1 VTRNLECGDLSPLWL
16 KRRQGGA
23 LQKTNMKRLILLIIV
38 VVIGGGAALGAWT
51 YSDLHK
57 PFAHTKTGQYI
68 EIPKGTSPS
77 IIVHKLA
84 TEGIIKHEWPLKLYL
99 KVSGKGS
106 TLKAGEYDFPSP
118 ISPIGVLSKL
128 QQGERR
134 LNRLTIIEG
143 WTRWDIARAMM
154 EVPELKLE
162 SEGQALDLMNN
173 INLISDLDPEAKNL
187 EGYLFPDTYEFS
199 PETTPAQLIEMMVKR
214 FRNVWKPDWTERA
227 RSLSFSPRQI
237 VTTASIIETEAKLA
251 AERPLVASVIYNR
264 LKKNIPLAVDSSVIY
279 ASKLEGKWRYDGKVY
294 RSDIE
299 RRSPYNTRIYA
310 GLPPGPVASPGE
322 SSLKAALNPAS
333 SEYLYYVRNPD
344 RDDGAHNFYSNGA
357 EFETGVQALR
367 KWERERDA
375 RQ

>member
-1 VTRNLECGDLSPLWL
+1 
-16 KRRQGGA
+16 
-23 LQKTNMKRLILLIIV
+23 MKRLILLIIAAGV
-38 VVIGGGAALGAWT
+38 GAAAALGAWT

-57 PFAHTKTGQYI
+57 SIAHTKTGQYI
-68 EIPKGTSPS
+68 EIPKGTSPGA
-77 IIVHKLA
+77 IVHKLA
-84 TEGIIKHEWPLKLYL
+84 TEGIIKNEWPLKLYL
-99 KVSGKGS
+99 KASGKGA

-118 ISPIGVLSKL
+118 ISPLGVISKL

-143 WTRWDIARAMM
+143 WTRWDIARAMAQ
-154 EVPELKLE
+154 VPELKLT
-162 SEGQALDLMNN
+162 SDSQALELMDNVK
-173 INLISDLDPEAKNL
+173 LISDLDPQATNL
-187 EGYLFPDTYEFS
+187 EGYLFPDTYEFA
-199 PETTPAQLIEMMVKR
+199 PETTPAELIEMMVKR

-237 VTTASIIETEAKLA
+237 VTTASIIETEAKLNE
-251 AERPLVASVIYNR
+251 ERPLVASVIYNR
-264 LKKNIPLAVDSSVIY
+264 LKKEIPLAVDSSVIY

-322 SSLKAALNPAS
+322 SSLKAALKPAS

-344 RDDGAHNFYSNGA
+344 RDDGAHNFYTNGA
-357 EFETGVQALR
+357 EFETGVQDLR

>member
-1 VTRNLECGDLSPLWL
+1 
-16 KRRQGGA
+16 
-23 LQKTNMKRLILLIIV
+23 MKRLILLIIALGLGV
-38 VVIGGGAALGAWT
+38 AAVLGAWT

-57 PFAHTKTGQYI
+57 PIAHTKTGQYI
-68 EIPKGTSPS
+68 EIPKGTSPGA
-77 IIVHKLA
+77 IVHKLA
-84 TEGIIKHEWPLKLYL
+84 TEGIIKNEWPLKLYL
-99 KVSGKGS
+99 KASGKGA

-118 ISPIGVLSKL
+118 ISPLAVISKL

-143 WTRWDIARAMM
+143 WTRWDIARAMTQ
-154 EVPELKLE
+154 VPELKLT
-162 SEGQALDLMNN
+162 SDTQALELMDNVK
-173 INLISDLDPEAKNL
+173 LISDLDPQAKNL
-187 EGYLFPDTYEFS
+187 EGYLFPDTYEFA
-199 PETTPAQLIEMMVKR
+199 PETTPAELIEMMVKR

-237 VTTASIIETEAKLA
+237 VTTASIIETEAKLNE
-251 AERPLVASVIYNR
+251 ERPLVASVIYNR
-264 LKKNIPLAVDSSVIY
+264 LKQEIPLAVDSSVIY

-299 RRSPYNTRIYA
+299 RRSPYNTRIYT

-344 RDDGAHNFYSNGA
+344 RDDGAHNFYTNGA

>member
-1 VTRNLECGDLSPLWL
+1 
-16 KRRQGGA
+16 
-23 LQKTNMKRLILLIIV
+23 MKRLILLIIV
-38 VVIGGGAALGAWT
+38 VGLLAGGVVGAWT

-57 PFAHTKTGQYI
+57 PITHTKTGQYI
-68 EIPKGTSPS
+68 EIPKGTAPGA
-77 IIVHKLA
+77 IVHKLA
-84 TEGIIKHEWPLKLYL
+84 TEGILKYEWPLKLYL

-118 ISPIGVLSKL
+118 ISPLGVLSKL

-143 WTRWDIARAMM
+143 WTRWDIARAMTQI
-154 EVPELKLE
+154 PELKLNGE
-162 SEGQALDLMNN
+162 AQALELMDNVS
-173 INLISDLDPEAKNL
+173 LISDLDPQAKNL
-187 EGYLFPDTYEFS
+187 EGYLFPDTYEFA
-199 PETTPAQLIEMMVKR
+199 PETTAAELVEMMVKR

-227 RSLSFSPRQI
+227 RGLSFSPRQI

-251 AERPLVASVIYNR
+251 EERPLVASVIYNR
-264 LKKNIPLAVDSSVIY
+264 LKKDIPLAVDSSVIY

-375 RQ
+375 KAGQTK